1 MDPMGR
7 QGRKSVEWLARLG
20 HGARGLVYLMVGGLA
35 ALAALGT
42 GGQVSGSK
50 GALRTF
56 LSEPLGWVWVALI
69 GLGLLFFALWRVLQ
83 ATTDADCGDTSQSK
97 SVGARIVYGVSALI
111 YLGLA
116 WWAVNVALGWA
127 GGGGDDGAKGWTAWL
142 MSQPFGAWLVM
153 AAGIAIA
160 VAGFFF
166 YWKAWSEDFS
176 DGLVGTDADH
186 WLGLM
191 GRCGFAARGLVF
203 NIIGVLLIIA
213 GLQSDPSQAEGLG
226 GALRQLQT
234 QAFGWIFLGLTA
246 AGLAA
251 FGIYNLAQAAYGQ
264 IQAPRP

>member
-1 MDPMGR
+1 MESMER
-7 QGRKSVEWLARLG
+7 RGRKSVEWLARLG
-20 HGARGLVYLMVGGLA
+20 YGARGLVYLMVGGLA

-56 LSEPLGWVWVALI
+56 LSEPLGWVWLALI

-83 ATTDADCGDTSQSK
+83 ATTDADCGEKSEAK
-97 SVGARIVYGVSALI
+97 SVGARLNYGVSALI

-116 WWAVNVALGWA
+116 SWAVNSALGWA
-127 GGGGDDGAKGWTAWL
+127 GGGGDDGAKSWTAWL
-142 MSQPFGAWLVM
+142 MTQPFGSWLVM
-153 AAGIAIA
+153 AVGIAIIG
-160 VAGFFF
+160 AGFLF

-176 DGLVGTDADH
+176 DDLVGTDADH

-191 GRCGFAARGLVF
+191 GRWGFAARGLVF
-203 NIIGVLLIIA
+203 NTIGVLLIIA
-213 GLQSDPSQAEGLG
+213 ALHFDPSQAKGLG

-234 QAFGWIFLGLTA
+234 EALGWILLGVTA

-251 FGIYNLAQAAYGQ
+251 FGVYNLAQAAYGR
-264 IQAPRP
+264 IQAPLP